1 MTGTLI
7 NVGAVIAGS
16 IIGIILRKQLP
27 QKLTTIAFQAIG
39 LFTIFLGITMA
50 LKTEHYLILIFSLI
64 LGSVVGELLDIDA
77 WLTRMSDSLK
87 KKWHL
92 KNDKFSEGLVTA
104 FLLFCMGSMTILGA
118 IEEGLGGNPN
128 LLLTKSLLDGFA
140 SIALAAALGIGVM
153 LSVIPLLIYQGGL
166 TLFAKLFEQSVTLPI
181 ITELTAVG
189 GIILIGL
196 GITILEIKKLKV
208 INMLPSL
215 VFVVVL
221 TIIFI

>member
-1 MTGTLI
+1 MIGTFV
-7 NVGAVIAGS
+7 NVGAVILGS
-16 IIGIILRKQLP
+16 TIGIILRKQLP
-27 QKLTTIAFQAIG
+27 QKLITIAFQAIG

-50 LKTEHYLILIFSLI
+50 FKTEHYLILIFSLI
-64 LGSVVGELLDIDA
+64 VGSIIGQLLDIDA
-77 WLTRMSDSLK
+77 WLTRISDSLK
-87 KKWHL
+87 KKWHS
-92 KNDKFSEGLVTA
+92 KNDKFSEGLVTS

-140 SIALAAALGIGVM
+140 SIALAAALGFGVM

-166 TLFAKLFEQSVTLPI
+166 TLCTRLFEQSVTLPI
-181 ITELTAVG
+181 INELTAVG

-215 VFVVVL
+215 VIVVVL
-221 TIIFI
+221 TIIFV

>member
-1 MTGTLI
+1 MIGTI
-7 NVGAVIAGS
+7 VNVGAVILGS
-16 IIGIILRKQLP
+16 IIGIILRKKLP
-27 QKLTTIAFQAIG
+27 EKLTTIAFQAIG

-64 LGSVVGELLDIDA
+64 MGSIVGQLLDIDA
-77 WLTRMSDSLK
+77 WLTRISDSLK
-87 KKWHL
+87 KKWHS

-166 TLFAKLFEQSVTLPI
+166 TLFARLFEQSVTMPI
-181 ITELTAVG
+181 INELTAVG
-189 GIILIGL
+189 GIILTGL
-196 GITILEIKKLKV
+196 GISILEIKKLKV

-215 VFVVVL
+215 VIVIIL
-221 TIIFI
+221 TIIFV

>member
-1 MTGTLI
+1 MIGTFV
-7 NVGAVIAGS
+7 NVGAVILGS
-16 IIGIILRKQLP
+16 TIGIILRKKLP
-27 QKLTTIAFQAIG
+27 EKLTTIAFQAIG

-50 LKTEHYLILIFSLI
+50 FKTEHYLILIFSLI
-64 LGSVVGELLDIDA
+64 LGSIIGQLLDIDA
-77 WLTRMSDSLK
+77 WLTRISESLK
-87 KKWHL
+87 KKWHS

-128 LLLTKSLLDGFA
+128 LLLAKSLLDGFA
-140 SIALAAALGIGVM
+140 SIALAAALGFGVM
-153 LSVIPLLIYQGGL
+153 LSVIPLLVYQGGL
-166 TLFAKLFEQSVTLPI
+166 TLCARLFEQSVTLPI
-181 ITELTAVG
+181 INELTAVG

-196 GITILEIKKLKV
+196 GISILEIKKLKV

-215 VFVVVL
+215 VIVVIL

>member
-1 MTGTLI
+1 MIGTFV
-7 NVGAVIAGS
+7 NVGAVILGS
-16 IIGIILRKQLP
+16 TIGIILRKQLP
-27 QKLTTIAFQAIG
+27 QKLITIAFQAIG

-50 LKTEHYLILIFSLI
+50 FKTEHYLILIFSLI
-64 LGSVVGELLDIDA
+64 VGSIIGQLLDIDA
-77 WLTRMSDSLK
+77 WLTRISDSLK
-87 KKWHL
+87 KKWHS
-92 KNDKFSEGLVTA
+92 KNDKFSEGLVTS

-140 SIALAAALGIGVM
+140 SIALAAALGFGVM

-166 TLFAKLFEQSVTLPI
+166 TLCTRLFEQSVTLPI
-181 ITELTAVG
+181 INELTAVG

-208 INMLPSL
+208 INMLLSL
-215 VFVVVL
+215 VIVVVL
-221 TIIFI
+221 TIIFV

>member
-1 MTGTLI
+1 MIGTFV
-7 NVGAVIAGS
+7 NVGAVIIGS
-16 IIGIILRKQLP
+16 IIGIILRKKLP
-27 QKLTTIAFQAIG
+27 QKLTTIAFQTIG

-64 LGSVVGELLDIDA
+64 LGSIIGELLNIDA
-77 WLTRMSDSLK
+77 WLTKMSNSLK
-87 KKWHL
+87 KKWHSQ
-92 KNDKFSEGLVTA
+92 NDKFSEGLVTA

-128 LLLTKSLLDGFA
+128 LLLTKSLLDGVA

-166 TLFAKLFEQSVTLPI
+166 TLFAKLFEQSVTIPI
-181 ITELTAVG
+181 INELTAVG

-215 VFVVVL
+215 FIVVVL
-221 TIIFI
+221 TIIFV

>member
-1 MTGTLI
+1 MIGTFV
-7 NVGAVIAGS
+7 NVGAVILGS
-16 IIGIILRKQLP
+16 IIGIILRKKLP
-27 QKLTTIAFQAIG
+27 EKLTTIAFQAIG

-50 LKTEHYLILIFSLI
+50 FKTEHYLILIFSLI
-64 LGSVVGELLDIDA
+64 MGSIIGQLLDIDA
-77 WLTRMSDSLK
+77 WLTRISDSLK
-87 KKWHL
+87 KKWHS

-118 IEEGLGGNPN
+118 IEEGLGGNPD

-166 TLFAKLFEQSVTLPI
+166 TLFARLFEQSVTMPI
-181 ITELTAVG
+181 INELTAVG

-196 GITILEIKKLKV
+196 GISILEIKKLKV

-215 VFVVVL
+215 VIVIIL
-221 TIIFI
+221 TIIFV

>member
-1 MTGTLI
+1 MIGTFV
-7 NVGAVIAGS
+7 NVGAVILGS
-16 IIGIILRKQLP
+16 IIGIILRKKLP
-27 QKLTTIAFQAIG
+27 EKLTTIAFQAIG

-140 SIALAAALGIGVM
+140 SIALAAALGVGVM

-166 TLFAKLFEQSVTLPI
+166 TLFAKLFERSVTLPI
-181 ITELTAVG
+181 INELTAVG

-215 VFVVVL
+215 VIVVVL
-221 TIIFI
+221 TIIFV